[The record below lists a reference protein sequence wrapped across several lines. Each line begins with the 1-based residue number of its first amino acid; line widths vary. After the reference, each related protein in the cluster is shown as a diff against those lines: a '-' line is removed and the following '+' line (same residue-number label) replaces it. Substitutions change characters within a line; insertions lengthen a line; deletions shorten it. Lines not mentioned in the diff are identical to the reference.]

1 MRGKKNAWRHERN
14 LGGHKQS
21 RAPSSASTIDMDR
34 YALGVD
40 IVIRSKTGDVPAVE
54 YAPIGAMRDE
64 IACAVICAPGSSGGC
79 GPGIA
84 QAFRGLPLERRCSAA
99 AHGSFYA
106 RLGIELST
114 GEDLDSWNPPKR
126 RFEGVENDEN
136 GFPENHS
143 VDSKEKFLSR
153 GRRRPGAVCLQMT
166 WSKCAGGRKWPGKRL
181 KRVDALSAAV
191 DDVVS
196 CALYVRQKYGDGLR
210 VVLVGFSFGGPACWA
225 AARRLGSERLAAV
238 VSVAGS
244 ARGGERFAKVHLD
257 TEGCVKALDA
267 VPRLWLHGTKDENV
281 VPAISRRHFALAAEP
296 KAVAW
301 VVNGTHHFDHAR
313 AAGYEPL
320 REFLVQVCQMEC
332 NRRRA
337 GDVPYALDRPPPNA
351 HPGGFLTKRS
361 HVLVMPM
368 CGKCS
373 VIESHQRNAAS
384 RRRVIN
390 TADGSLATKTT
401 AMFRGMAKAQARE
414 EHPIVVQPGPDIPEG
429 YGAGWVDVAASD
441 DVDEVGA
448 EAKAASMN
456 RCVKPATL
464 ETLRKPEIKG
474 YSE

>member
-1 MRGKKNAWRHERN
+1 
-14 LGGHKQS
+14 
-21 RAPSSASTIDMDR
+21 MDR

-40 IVIRSKTGDVPAVE
+40 IVIAQDRGRPHGR
-54 YAPIGAMRDE
+54 YAIGAMRDE

-79 GPGIA
+79 GPDIA

-99 AHGSFYA
+99 SHGSFYA
-106 RLGIELST
+106 RHGMELST

-166 WSKCAGGRKWPGKRL
+166 WSKCAGGKKWPGKRL

-196 CALYVRQKYGDGLR
+196 CTLYVGQMTVMASGSSSSASRRDP
-210 VVLVGFSFGGPACWA
+210 LVGRR
-225 AARRLGSERLAAV
+225 RRLGSERLAAV

-244 ARGGERFAKVHLD
+244 ARGGERFAKFDLD

-267 VPRLWLHGTKDENV
+267 VPRLWLHGTKDNV
-281 VPAISRRHFALAAEP
+281 VPAISRRHFDLAAEP

-337 GDVPYALDRPPPNA
+337 GDVPCARTVRHPAPHRIPDQTLARARDADVEEVASSVPPEECS
-351 HPGGFLTKRS
+351 GG
-361 HVLVMPM
+361 
-368 CGKCS
+368 
-373 VIESHQRNAAS
+373 
-384 RRRVIN
+384 RRVIN
-390 TADGSLATKTT
+390 TADRSLATKTT
-401 AMFRGMAKAQARE
+401 AMFRGMARRRLG
-414 EHPIVVQPGPDIPEG
+414 EHPIIVQPGPDMPGG
-429 YGAGWVDVAASD
+429 YGAEWVDVAASD
-441 DVDEVGA
+441 DLDEVRAG
-448 EAKAASMN
+448 
-456 RCVKPATL
+456 RRRRP
-464 ETLRKPEIKG
+464 
-474 YSE
+474 